1 MFELS
6 SFIVKNTVNGV
17 KNGTFSKEY
26 ANIMAVNYMLKG
38 VLAEED
44 VISVNTQ
51 IEAWEAEQE
60 AQKAENSEDLT
71 EGRENIE
78 EEETSPEMD
87 ELEATEGDSLTEST
101 EEDPEELID
110 AEDEGEP
117 LV

>member
-44 VISVNTQ
+44 VVSISTQ
-51 IEAWEAEQE
+51 IEAWETENAL
-60 AQKAENSEDLT
+60 NSEVSNDT
-71 EGRENIE
+71 EENIE
-78 EEETSPEMD
+78 ESETDDVSGEY
-87 ELEATEGDSLTEST
+87 EATE
-101 EEDPEELID
+101 EDYL
-110 AEDEGEP
+110 
-117 LV
+117 